1 MARPSS
7 ALAHC
12 LVVGGGVLLFAGLCA
27 SARGQADLIG
37 SRGGLTT
44 PTVPTTPVLPPTLNL
59 PPDAT
64 SSLLNGLN
72 SSGTAL
78 RPGMGWLVSDL
89 SHQGFQGPQ
98 LADMIHQLK
107 PYKQRGVLT
116 FPQPTQQPVNAPIFR
131 SIQQRIPPQWR
142 WFDNDDQRRWRRSD
156 NDDQGNGRR
165 FDNDDQ
171 RNGRRFDND
180 DDRKGPSGSGHGQ
193 GNPKGGKGGKGG
205 KGK

>member
-1 MARPSS
+1 MARLSS
-7 ALAHC
+7 ALARC
-12 LVVGGGVLLFAGLCA
+12 VVVGGGVLLFAGLCA

-44 PTVPTTPVLPPTLNL
+44 PTVPPTPVLPPTLNL
-59 PPDAT
+59 PPDVT

-98 LADMIHQLK
+98 LADIIHQLK

-116 FPQPTQQPVNAPIFR
+116 FPQTVQQPVTSPIVR
-131 SIQQRIPPQWR
+131 PIEQRLLPPQWR
-142 WFDNDDQRRWRRSD
+142 VF
-156 NDDQGNGRR
+156 
-165 FDNDDQ
+165 
-171 RNGRRFDND
+171 D
-180 DDRKGPSGSGHGQ
+180 DDGPGRGMSQWFGRGQ
-193 GNPKGGKGGKGG
+193 GHAKGGKGGKGG
-205 KGK
+205 KDK

>member
-1 MARPSS
+1 MARLSS
-7 ALAHC
+7 ALARC
-12 LVVGGGVLLFAGLCA
+12 VVVGGGILFFAGLCA
-27 SARGQADLIG
+27 SAHGQADLIG

-59 PPDAT
+59 PPDVT
-64 SSLLNGLN
+64 SRLLNGLN

-98 LADMIHQLK
+98 LADIIHQLK

-116 FPQPTQQPVNAPIFR
+116 FPQTVQQPVTSPTTSPIVR
-131 SIQQRIPPQWR
+131 PIEQRILPPPWR
-142 WFDNDDQRRWRRSD
+142 WS
-156 NDDQGNGRR
+156 
-165 FDNDDQ
+165 
-171 RNGRRFDND
+171 D
-180 DDRKGPSGSGHGQ
+180 DDGQGRGMPSFGHGQ
-193 GNPKGGKGGKGG
+193 GHNKGGKGGKGG